1 MKKIVHKI
9 GPTGLIYSSS
19 LQIVTNVSKKKVKYQ
34 LRLVRRIKLSG

>member
-19 LQIVTNVSKKKVKYQ
+19 LRMVTKVSEKEVKYQ
-34 LRLVRRIKLSG
+34 LQLVRRIKSSG